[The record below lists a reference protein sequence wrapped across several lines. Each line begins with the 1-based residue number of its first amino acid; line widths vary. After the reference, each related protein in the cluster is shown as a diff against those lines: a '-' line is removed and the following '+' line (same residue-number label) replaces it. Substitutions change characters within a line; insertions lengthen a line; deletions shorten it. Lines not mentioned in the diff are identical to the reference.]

1 MWVQTYAPFLD
12 SVVLS
17 AVVALVPI
25 VLVFV
30 LMGVFK
36 RPAHQAT
43 IAGLMVAL
51 VLAVTVWAMPA
62 RLLVSAVM
70 LGVAVALVPLLW
82 TLVGAVWFIN
92 LLIHSGYFDVIRRS
106 LTALTPDRRLQT
118 LLIGFGFLGLLEGLV
133 AIGSPV
139 AIGAAMLVG
148 FGFPPITASVVALV
162 GFSHPGVWGP
172 MGLPVVV
179 LQSVTTG
186 IDLDALGV
194 MVGRQVPLLTLV
206 CAPVMVGLVAG
217 WRGLRDVWPITI
229 GTGLAF
235 AIGTFTMSN
244 YGTLYLAGS
253 AGALAAIL
261 TAVVWVSVW
270 KPASVWRFPGEPD
283 VLEGETEDDG
293 PPTRAAT
300 IRAWAPV
307 GLLVVVMAGISGS
320 PARDALASLSMISLD
335 WPGLHDLVMRTPPV
349 VPAPTP
355 YAAVYSQPLLVV
367 PGTLVMLTGILS
379 LPLLRISAREATVIY
394 GKTVRQLWSAI
405 RVTVSIIALGYVM
418 NYAGLS
424 FTIGVA
430 LAVSGFWFPAVAVL
444 LGPFGQRRLW
454 NQHGVERLVRQPGGG
469 RRGANGRTTGLRGI
483 EPGGRRID
491 GEGDRPAVAGARH
504 RGGQDQRSRGRTA
517 TSGLSDHPRLDRR
530 IRHLRDGAV
539 LPASLD
545 DSSRVV
551 GRPHRLGGM
560 ISMAAMVTAPSTTAM
575 IPVYPSTS
583 PNFIRVT
590 VRIGIAQNG

>member
-1 MWVQTYAPFLD
+1 MWVQTYAPILD

-25 VLVFV
+25 ALVFV
-30 LMGVFK
+30 LMGVFR

-43 IAGLMVAL
+43 IAGLMMAL
-51 VLAVTVWAMPA
+51 VLAVTVWAMPVP
-62 RLLVSAVM
+62 LLVSAVM

-92 LLIHSGYFDVIRRS
+92 LLVHSGHFDVIRRS
-106 LTALTPDRRLQT
+106 LSALTPDRRLQT

-186 IDLDALGV
+186 IDLDALG
-194 MVGRQVPLLTLV
+194 MMIGRQVPLLTLV

-217 WRGLRDVWPITI
+217 WRGLREVWPITI

-253 AGALAAIL
+253 GGALAAIL
-261 TAVVWVSVW
+261 TAVIWVSLW

-283 VLEGETEDDG
+283 GDETGDGG
-293 PPTRAAT
+293 PPTRSAT
-300 IRAWAPV
+300 MLAWAPV
-307 GLLVVVMAGISGS
+307 GLLVVAMAGISGS
-320 PARDALASLSMISLD
+320 PAREALASFSTISLD
-335 WPGLHDLVMRTPPV
+335 WPGLHDLVMRTSPV

-355 YAAVYSQPLLVV
+355 YAAVYAQPLLVV

-379 LPLLRISAREATVIY
+379 LPLLRISAWEATVIY
-394 GKTVRQLWSAI
+394 GKTVRQLWGAI

-444 LGPFGQRRLW
+444 LGLLGNAVSGTNTASNALFG
-454 NQHGVERLVRQPGGG
+454 NLV
-469 RRGANGRTTGLRGI
+469 
-483 EPGGRRID
+483 
-491 GEGDRPAVAGARH
+491 AVAGEQTGAPPVFAASSLAA
-504 RGGQDQRSRGRTA
+504 GGSMGKAIAPQSLALATGAAQISGRE
-517 TSGLSDHPRLDRR
+517 GELLRR
-530 IRHLRDGAV
+530 V
-539 LPASLD
+539 LPITLALTAAFA
-545 DSSRVV
+545 
-551 GRPHRLGGM
+551 
-560 ISMAAMVTAPSTTAM
+560 IYAMALYYLLPWM
-575 IPVYPSTS
+575 IPV
-583 PNFIRVT
+583 
-590 VRIGIAQNG
+590 A

>member
-1 MWVQTYAPFLD
+1 MWVQTYAPFFD
-12 SVVLS
+12 SVLLS
-17 AVVALVPI
+17 AAVALVPI
-25 VLVFV
+25 ALVFV

-43 IAGLMVAL
+43 GAGLMVAL
-51 VLAVTVWAMPA
+51 VLALTVWAMPA

-82 TLVGAVWFIN
+82 TLVGAVWLIN
-92 LLIHSGYFDVIRRS
+92 LLVHSEHFDVIRRS
-106 LTALTPDRRLQT
+106 LSALTPDRRLQT

-206 CAPVMVGLVAG
+206 CAPVMVALVSG
-217 WRGLRDVWPITI
+217 WRGLREVWPITI
-229 GTGLAF
+229 ATGLAF
-235 AIGTFTMSN
+235 AVGTFTMSN
-244 YGTLYLAGS
+244 YGTLYLAGI

-261 TAVVWVSVW
+261 TAAVWVSVW
-270 KPASVWRFPGEPD
+270 KPASVWRFPGEAD
-283 VLEGETEDDG
+283 ADETGDGG
-293 PPTRAAT
+293 PPTRGAT

-307 GLLVVVMAGISGS
+307 GLLVVIMGGISGT
-320 PARDALASLSMISLD
+320 PVREALASLSTFSLD
-335 WPGLHDLVMRTPPV
+335 WPGLNDLVMRTSPV
-349 VPAPTP
+349 VPALTP

-379 LPLLRISAREATVIY
+379 LPLLRISAWEATVIY

-405 RVTVSIIALGYVM
+405 RVTVSILALGYVM

-444 LGPFGQRRLW
+444 LGLLGNAVSGTNTASNALFG
-454 NQHGVERLVRQPGGG
+454 NLV
-469 RRGANGRTTGLRGI
+469 
-483 EPGGRRID
+483 
-491 GEGDRPAVAGARH
+491 AVAGEQTGAPPVFAASSLAA
-504 RGGQDQRSRGRTA
+504 GGSMGKAIAPQSLALATGAAKISGRE
-517 TSGLSDHPRLDRR
+517 GDLLRR
-530 IRHLRDGAV
+530 V
-539 LPASLD
+539 LPITLVLTAGFA
-545 DSSRVV
+545 VYA
-551 GRPHRLGGM
+551 
-560 ISMAAMVTAPSTTAM
+560 MALYYLLPWM
-575 IPVYPSTS
+575 IPV
-583 PNFIRVT
+583 
-590 VRIGIAQNG
+590 A

>member
-1 MWVQTYAPFLD
+1 MWVQTYAPVFD

-51 VLAVTVWAMPA
+51 ALAATVWDMPA

-82 TLVGAVWFIN
+82 TLVGAVWLIN
-92 LLIHSGYFDVIRRS
+92 LLVHSGHFDVIRRS
-106 LTALTPDRRLQT
+106 LSALTPDRRLQT

-186 IDLDALGV
+186 IDLDALG
-194 MVGRQVPLLTLV
+194 MMIGRQVPLLTLV
-206 CAPVMVGLVAG
+206 CAPVMVALVAG
-217 WRGLRDVWPITI
+217 WRGLREVWPITI
-229 GTGLAF
+229 VTGLAF
-235 AIGTFTMSN
+235 GLGTFTMSN
-244 YGTLYLAGS
+244 FGTLYLAGS

-261 TAVVWVSVW
+261 TAAVWVSVW

-283 VLEGETEDDG
+283 FDETGDGG
-293 PPTRAAT
+293 PPTRGAT
-300 IRAWAPV
+300 LRAWAPV
-307 GLLVVVMAGISGS
+307 GLLVLIMGSISGT
-320 PARDALASLSMISLD
+320 PAREALASLSTFSLD
-335 WPGLHDLVMRTPPV
+335 WPGLHYLVMRTSPV

-379 LPLLRISAREATVIY
+379 LPLLRISAWDAAVIY

-430 LAVSGFWFPAVAVL
+430 LAVSGFWFPAVAVGLGL
-444 LGPFGQRRLW
+444 LGNAVSGTNTASNALFG
-454 NQHGVERLVRQPGGG
+454 NLV
-469 RRGANGRTTGLRGI
+469 
-483 EPGGRRID
+483 
-491 GEGDRPAVAGARH
+491 AVAGEQTGAPPVFAASSLAA
-504 RGGQDQRSRGRTA
+504 GGSMGKAIAPQSLALATGAAKISGREGDLLRRVFPITLVLTA
-517 TSGLSDHPRLDRR
+517 AF
-530 IRHLRDGAV
+530 AV
-539 LPASLD
+539 YAMALYYLLPW
-545 DSSRVV
+545 
-551 GRPHRLGGM
+551 
-560 ISMAAMVTAPSTTAM
+560 M
-575 IPVYPSTS
+575 IPV
-583 PNFIRVT
+583 
-590 VRIGIAQNG
+590 A

>member
-1 MWVQTYAPFLD
+1 
-12 SVVLS
+12 
-17 AVVALVPI
+17 
-25 VLVFV
+25 
-30 LMGVFK
+30 
-36 RPAHQAT
+36 
-43 IAGLMVAL
+43 
-51 VLAVTVWAMPA
+51 MPA
-62 RLLVSAVM
+62 SRLLVSAVM

-92 LLIHSGYFDVIRRS
+92 LLVHSGHFDVIRRS

-186 IDLDALGV
+186 IDLDALG
-194 MVGRQVPLLTLV
+194 MMIGRQVPLLTLA
-206 CAPVMVGLVAG
+206 CAPVMVALVAG
-217 WRGLRDVWPITI
+217 WRGLREIWPITI
-229 GTGLAF
+229 VTGLAF

-261 TAVVWVSVW
+261 TATVWVSVW

-283 VLEGETEDDG
+283 PDETGDG
-293 PPTRAAT
+293 GAPTRAET

-307 GLLVVVMAGISGS
+307 GLLVVVMAGISGT
-320 PARDALASLSMISLD
+320 PAREALASLSTFSLD
-335 WPGLHDLVMRTPPV
+335 WPGLHDLVMRTSPV
-349 VPAPTP
+349 VPAPAP

-379 LPLLRISAREATVIY
+379 LPLLRISPREATVIY
-394 GKTVRQLWSAI
+394 GKTLRQLWGAI

-444 LGPFGQRRLW
+444 LGLLGNAVSGTNTASNALFG
-454 NQHGVERLVRQPGGG
+454 NLV
-469 RRGANGRTTGLRGI
+469 
-483 EPGGRRID
+483 
-491 GEGDRPAVAGARH
+491 AVAGEQTGAPPVFAASSLAA
-504 RGGQDQRSRGRTA
+504 GGSMGKAIAPQSLALATGAAKISGRE
-517 TSGLSDHPRLDRR
+517 GELLRR
-530 IRHLRDGAV
+530 V
-539 LPASLD
+539 LPITLVLTAAFA
-545 DSSRVV
+545 
-551 GRPHRLGGM
+551 
-560 ISMAAMVTAPSTTAM
+560 IYAMALYYLLPWM
-575 IPVYPSTS
+575 IPV
-583 PNFIRVT
+583 
-590 VRIGIAQNG
+590 G

>member
-30 LMGVFK
+30 LMGFFK

-51 VLAVTVWAMPA
+51 VLAVTVWDMPS
-62 RLLVSAVM
+62 RLLLSAVM

-92 LLIHSGYFDVIRRS
+92 LLIHSGHFDVIRRS

-217 WRGLRDVWPITI
+217 WRGLREVWPITI

-253 AGALAAIL
+253 GGALAAIL
-261 TAVVWVSVW
+261 TAVIWVSVW

-283 VLEGETEDDG
+283 VLEDDTEDGG
-293 PPTRAAT
+293 PPTRSAT

-307 GLLVVVMAGISGS
+307 GLLVVVMAGISGT
-320 PARDALASLSMISLD
+320 PARDAFASLWTISLD
-335 WPGLHDLVMRTPPV
+335 WPGLHELVMRTPPV

-355 YAAVYSQPLLVV
+355 YAAVYSQPFFVV
-367 PGTLVMLTGILS
+367 PGTLVMLTGMLS
-379 LPLLRISAREATVIY
+379 LPLLRISAQEATVIY
-394 GKTVRQLWSAI
+394 GKTVRQLWGAI

-430 LAVSGFWFPAVAVL
+430 LAVSGFWFPAVAVVLGL
-444 LGPFGQRRLW
+444 LGNAVSGTNTASNALFG
-454 NQHGVERLVRQPGGG
+454 NLV
-469 RRGANGRTTGLRGI
+469 
-483 EPGGRRID
+483 
-491 GEGDRPAVAGARH
+491 AVAGEQTGAPPVFAASSLAA
-504 RGGQDQRSRGRTA
+504 GGSMGKAIAPQSLALATGAAKISGREGERLRRVFPITLVLTA
-517 TSGLSDHPRLDRR
+517 GFAIYAMALYYL
-530 IRHLRDGAV
+530 
-539 LPASLD
+539 LPW
-545 DSSRVV
+545 
-551 GRPHRLGGM
+551 
-560 ISMAAMVTAPSTTAM
+560 M
-575 IPVYPSTS
+575 IPV
-583 PNFIRVT
+583 
-590 VRIGIAQNG
+590 G

>member
-1 MWVQTYAPFLD
+1 MWVQTYAPFFD

-43 IAGLMVAL
+43 VAGLMVAL
-51 VLAVTVWAMPA
+51 VLAVTVWAMPT
-62 RLLVSAVM
+62 RLLVSAAM

-92 LLIHSGYFDVIRRS
+92 LLVHSGHFDVIRRS

-186 IDLDALGV
+186 IDLDALG
-194 MVGRQVPLLTLV
+194 MMIGRQVPLLTLV
-206 CAPVMVGLVAG
+206 CAPVMVALVAG
-217 WRGLRDVWPITI
+217 WRGLREVWPITI
-229 GTGLAF
+229 VTGLAF

-261 TAVVWVSVW
+261 TATVWVSVW
-270 KPASVWRFPGEPD
+270 KPASVWRFPGEAD
-283 VLEGETEDDG
+283 SDEIGDGG
-293 PPTRAAT
+293 PPTRGAT
-300 IRAWAPV
+300 FRAWAPV
-307 GLLVVVMAGISGS
+307 GLLVLVMGGISGT
-320 PARDALASLSMISLD
+320 PAREALASLSTFSLD
-335 WPGLHDLVMRTPPV
+335 WPGLHDLVMRTSPV

-379 LPLLRISAREATVIY
+379 LPLLRISAWEATVIY

-430 LAVSGFWFPAVAVL
+430 LAVSGFWFPAVAVVLGL
-444 LGPFGQRRLW
+444 LGNAVSGTNTASNALFG
-454 NQHGVERLVRQPGGG
+454 NLV
-469 RRGANGRTTGLRGI
+469 
-483 EPGGRRID
+483 
-491 GEGDRPAVAGARH
+491 AVAGEQTGAPPVFAASSLAA
-504 RGGQDQRSRGRTA
+504 GGSMGKAIAPQSLALATGAAKISGRE
-517 TSGLSDHPRLDRR
+517 GELLRR
-530 IRHLRDGAV
+530 V
-539 LPASLD
+539 LPITLLLTA
-545 DSSRVV
+545 
-551 GRPHRLGGM
+551 GFA
-560 ISMAAMVTAPSTTAM
+560 IYAMALYYLLPWM
-575 IPVYPSTS
+575 IPV
-583 PNFIRVT
+583 
-590 VRIGIAQNG
+590 A

>member
-17 AVVALVPI
+17 AVVALLPI
-25 VLVFV
+25 ALVFV
-30 LMGVFK
+30 LLGVFK
-36 RPAHQAT
+36 RPAYEAT
-43 IAGLMVAL
+43 FAGLLAAL
-51 VLAVTVWAMPA
+51 VLAVAVWAMPA
-62 RLLVSAVM
+62 SLLVSAVM

-92 LLIHSGYFDVIRRS
+92 LLVHSGHFDVIRRS

-186 IDLDALGV
+186 IDLDALG
-194 MVGRQVPLLTLV
+194 MMIGRQVPLLTLV
-206 CAPVMVGLVAG
+206 CAPVMVALVAG
-217 WRGLRDVWPITI
+217 WRGLCEVWPITI
-229 GTGLAF
+229 VTGLAF

-261 TAVVWVSVW
+261 TATVWVSVW
-270 KPASVWRFPGEPD
+270 KPASVWRFPGEANSD
-283 VLEGETEDDG
+283 EIGDGG
-293 PPTRAAT
+293 PPTRGAT
-300 IRAWAPV
+300 FRAWAPV
-307 GLLVVVMAGISGS
+307 SLLVLVMGGISGT
-320 PARDALASLSMISLD
+320 PAREALASLSTFSLD
-335 WPGLHDLVMRTPPV
+335 WPGLHDLVMRTSPV

-379 LPLLRISAREATVIY
+379 LPLLRISAWEATVIY

-430 LAVSGFWFPAVAVL
+430 LAVSGFWFPAVAVVLGL
-444 LGPFGQRRLW
+444 LGNAVSGTNTASNALFG
-454 NQHGVERLVRQPGGG
+454 NLV
-469 RRGANGRTTGLRGI
+469 
-483 EPGGRRID
+483 
-491 GEGDRPAVAGARH
+491 AVAGEQTGTPPVFAASSLAA
-504 RGGQDQRSRGRTA
+504 GGSMGKAIAPQSLALATGAAKISGRE
-517 TSGLSDHPRLDRR
+517 GELLRR
-530 IRHLRDGAV
+530 V
-539 LPASLD
+539 LPITLLLTA
-545 DSSRVV
+545 
-551 GRPHRLGGM
+551 GFA
-560 ISMAAMVTAPSTTAM
+560 IYAMALYYLLPWM
-575 IPVYPSTS
+575 IPV
-583 PNFIRVT
+583 
-590 VRIGIAQNG
+590 A

>member
-25 VLVFV
+25 ALVFV

-43 IAGLMVAL
+43 ITGLMVAL
-51 VLAVTVWAMPA
+51 VLAVTVWAMPV

-92 LLIHSGYFDVIRRS
+92 LLVHSGHFDVIRRS
-106 LTALTPDRRLQT
+106 LSALTPDRRLQT

-217 WRGLRDVWPITI
+217 WRGLREVWPITI

-235 AIGTFTMSN
+235 ALGTFAMSN

-253 AGALAAIL
+253 GGALAAIL
-261 TAVVWVSVW
+261 TAVIWVSMW
-270 KPASVWRFPGEPD
+270 KPASVWRFPGEAD
-283 VLEGETEDDG
+283 WDETGDGG
-293 PPTRAAT
+293 PPTRGET
-300 IRAWAPV
+300 FRAWAPV
-307 GLLVVVMAGISGS
+307 GLLVLLMGGISGS
-320 PARDALASLSMISLD
+320 PAREALASLSTFSLD
-335 WPGLHDLVMRTPPV
+335 WPGLHDLVMRTSPV
-349 VPAPTP
+349 VLAPTP

-379 LPLLRISAREATVIY
+379 LPLLRISAWEATVIY
-394 GKTVRQLWSAI
+394 GKTVRQLWGAI

-444 LGPFGQRRLW
+444 LGLLGNAVSGTNTASNALFG
-454 NQHGVERLVRQPGGG
+454 NLV
-469 RRGANGRTTGLRGI
+469 
-483 EPGGRRID
+483 
-491 GEGDRPAVAGARH
+491 AVAGEQTGAPPVFAASSLAA
-504 RGGQDQRSRGRTA
+504 GGSMGKAIAPQSLALATGAAKISGRE
-517 TSGLSDHPRLDRR
+517 GELLRR
-530 IRHLRDGAV
+530 V
-539 LPASLD
+539 LPITLVLTAAFA
-545 DSSRVV
+545 
-551 GRPHRLGGM
+551 
-560 ISMAAMVTAPSTTAM
+560 IYAMALYYLLPWM
-575 IPVYPSTS
+575 IPV
-583 PNFIRVT
+583 
-590 VRIGIAQNG
+590 A

>member
-1 MWVQTYAPFLD
+1 MWVQTYVPFFD

-43 IAGLMVAL
+43 VAGLMVAL
-51 VLAVTVWAMPA
+51 VLAVTVWAMPT
-62 RLLVSAVM
+62 RLLVSAAM

-92 LLIHSGYFDVIRRS
+92 LLVHSGHFDVIRRS

-186 IDLDALGV
+186 IDLDALG
-194 MVGRQVPLLTLV
+194 MMIGRQVPLLTLV
-206 CAPVMVGLVAG
+206 CAPVMVALVAG
-217 WRGLRDVWPITI
+217 WRGLREVWPITI
-229 GTGLAF
+229 VTGLAF

-261 TAVVWVSVW
+261 TATVWVSVW
-270 KPASVWRFPGEPD
+270 KPASVWRFPGEAD
-283 VLEGETEDDG
+283 SDEIGDGG
-293 PPTRAAT
+293 PPTRGAT
-300 IRAWAPV
+300 FRAWAPV
-307 GLLVVVMAGISGS
+307 GLLVLVMGGISGT
-320 PARDALASLSMISLD
+320 PAREALASLSTFSLD
-335 WPGLHDLVMRTPPV
+335 WPGLHDLVMRTSPV

-379 LPLLRISAREATVIY
+379 LPLLWISAWEATVIY

-430 LAVSGFWFPAVAVL
+430 LAVSGFWFPAVAVVLGL
-444 LGPFGQRRLW
+444 LGNAVSGTNTASNALFG
-454 NQHGVERLVRQPGGG
+454 NLV
-469 RRGANGRTTGLRGI
+469 
-483 EPGGRRID
+483 
-491 GEGDRPAVAGARH
+491 AVAGEQTGAPPVFAASSLAA
-504 RGGQDQRSRGRTA
+504 GGSMGKAIAPQSLALATGAAKISGREGELLRRVFPITLLLTA
-517 TSGLSDHPRLDRR
+517 GFAIYAMALYYL
-530 IRHLRDGAV
+530 
-539 LPASLD
+539 LPW
-545 DSSRVV
+545 
-551 GRPHRLGGM
+551 
-560 ISMAAMVTAPSTTAM
+560 M
-575 IPVYPSTS
+575 IPV
-583 PNFIRVT
+583 
-590 VRIGIAQNG
+590 A